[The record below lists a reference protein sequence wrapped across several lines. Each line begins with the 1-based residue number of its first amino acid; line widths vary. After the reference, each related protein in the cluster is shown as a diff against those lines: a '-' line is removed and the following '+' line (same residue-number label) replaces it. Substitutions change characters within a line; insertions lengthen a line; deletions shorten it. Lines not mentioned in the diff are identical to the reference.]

1 MSLENLNLPPIV
13 LQQLFKHSLV
23 GLKNDEK
30 LSPGVKRNR
39 FATLGNNEKEILIL
53 IPLALLIASCKG
65 QNIAKEKVPSLVSN
79 TLKSKFPTSNDVD
92 WVKHGNIYE
101 AELDIN
107 DSTELSVR
115 IDESGKVLM
124 QKQDIAVS
132 ELSAKIIIA
141 IQNQYPSYTVDDV
154 EKIEKDGS
162 IFYQVE
168 LKGKGK
174 KELNLVFSTDGKEEE
189 NITYWD

>member
-1 MSLENLNLPPIV
+1 M
-13 LQQLFKHSLV
+13 
-23 GLKNDEK
+23 
-30 LSPGVKRNR
+30 KR
-39 FATLGNNEKEILIL
+39 EILIL

-141 IQNQYPSYTVDDV
+141 IQNQYPGYTVDDV

-189 NITYWD
+189 NIAYWD